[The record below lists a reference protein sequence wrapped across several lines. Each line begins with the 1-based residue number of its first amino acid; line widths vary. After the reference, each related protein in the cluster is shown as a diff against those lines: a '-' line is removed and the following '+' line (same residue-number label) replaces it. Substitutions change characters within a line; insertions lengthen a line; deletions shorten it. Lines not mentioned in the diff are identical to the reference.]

1 MIDWSRVFS
10 LLKIAALEEY
20 QSTGALDRRAAA
32 LFPEILT
39 KKKYLVRADTLYYVR
54 LTHPAVGELY
64 KVGVTSRGV
73 KSRFNFLLN
82 DWVVEPIFEQAYE
95 DVAHAL
101 QLEAFI
107 KVLGEPYSLK
117 NNEQLDK
124 LLGSMQLGKTET
136 FSCDV
141 LAARPD
147 DDTLDYWLQ
156 DNAAELLYEQL
167 KQAGAPC

>member
-1 MIDWSRVFS
+1 MIDWSRVFR
-10 LLKIAALEEY
+10 LLKTAALEEY
-20 QSTGALDRRAAA
+20 QKTGELDRRAAA
-32 LFPEILT
+32 LFPELLT

-54 LTHPAVGELY
+54 LTHPAVGEIY
-64 KVGVTSRGV
+64 KVGVTSRDV
-73 KSRFNFLLN
+73 KSRFTLLLN
-82 DWVVEPIFEQAYE
+82 DWIVEPIFEQAYE
-95 DVAHAL
+95 QVAHAL

-107 KVLGEPYSLK
+107 KVLGEPYLL
-117 NNEQLDK
+117 NNEQHNK
-124 LLGSMQLGKTET
+124 LPGSMQLGRTET